1 MNQQN
6 IQMRNLF
13 KLIIIVSIL
22 TLTTGYISAQ
32 TVNGVVVDKKGEP
45 VIGATILEKGTS
57 NGTITN
63 YNGEFS
69 LVLKTK
75 NSAVIVSY
83 IGYNKQ
89 EISTSGKSTL
99 KVTLTEDTQN
109 LDEVVVVGYGV
120 QKKTSVTGSVSAV
133 SADKLQKLP
142 TDNVSNML
150 AGRVSGLVTRQTSG
164 VPGENGSSIYIRGI
178 STTGNSTPLVLVD
191 GVERDFQNLDPSEIE
206 TITVLKDAASASIYG
221 VRGANGVVLVT
232 TKRGSVS
239 DKITVNYNGT
249 FSASTN
255 ANFPE
260 FLDGP
265 GYASYHNQ
273 AKILDGQPVEFD
285 EQRIGYIKNGND
297 PMGVWGNTNWFK
309 LIFKPYAPGTSHT
322 LNLTG
327 GNNKVKYF
335 VGTNYYRQDGIIEN
349 VSFDRYNLRS
359 NLDMKINNDIT
370 FKVDIAGRI
379 EHRLQPGVTPGA
391 ADPSASTDNGG
402 ATMGYKNIIYYA
414 IAATPVVN
422 PRMPDGTYIGYNNPL
437 IARDESGFSDRKT
450 KSVQTS
456 MSLVYDAS
464 KWMKGLRLTTLFGYD
479 FSNSFFKELL
489 LPCEQ
494 ITPQYG
500 TGLGVGSV
508 LQMTPGFSPHLSSGI
523 NELTDASSYFSRYTF
538 QAIANYNRKFDKND
552 VGLDLVW
559 EQSGSY
565 ANSFGASKQN
575 LPITKI
581 PDLNFG
587 TEVVPNSVYGS
598 HSQGG
603 RSGFVSRINYA
614 YMDKYMVQFS
624 GRADWSPKFSP
635 QNRLGIFPALSLG
648 YRISEESFIKNNAAF
663 SFINNLKIRGSWGVL
678 GNDAISD
685 FMYLQ
690 GIGLTT
696 SSTSVIG
703 DTGRPSLYSTAV
715 PNRDITWET
724 TTTYNGGFE
733 GTLWNGLL
741 SFELD
746 GFYKVTK
753 DILQGQSG
761 IMPPSIGGNYPAV
774 VNNAI
779 VDVRGVELE
788 LSHKKVINKNFNYNI
803 KGNFTFARNRYVK
816 IDDSPNI
823 PVYQRR
829 VGQPLGSVLGYISEG
844 LYQDEN
850 DLRYSPKTSEEVRI
864 GDIKFKDINGDGKID
879 LSDRVWIA
887 KNPLPQIMYGINFDT
902 QYKWLDLSL
911 FFQGAAMSDVML
923 SGTYQALGY
932 SDGTFYTQ
940 IFKWGSNPPKY
951 LAEGSWTPDN
961 RNAEYPRLSTQ
972 SSSNNASISD
982 FWKRD
987 ASYIRLK
994 NVQIGLN
1001 IPRKIV
1007 QKAKLEALRVYL
1019 SGTNLLTFSKL
1030 KYIDPEAPSVNNG
1043 YYPQQRVYSIGL
1055 NISL

>member
-1 MNQQN
+1 MNLRKT
-6 IQMRNLF
+6 QMKKLF
-13 KLIIIVSIL
+13 KLTIILLIQSLLV
-22 TLTTGYISAQ
+22 GYASAQ
-32 TVNGVVVDKKGEP
+32 TIKGVVVDKKGEP
-45 VIGATILEKGTS
+45 IIGATILEKGTT

-63 YNGEFS
+63 FNGEFS
-69 LVLKTK
+69 IVLKSK
-75 NSAVIVSY
+75 SSNLIVSY

-89 EISTSGKSTL
+89 ELSATGKTVLKITL
-99 KVTLTEDTQN
+99 EEDTQN

-120 QKKTSVTGSVSAV
+120 QKRTSVTGSVSAV
-133 SADKLQKLP
+133 NAEKLQKLP

-178 STTGNSTPLVLVD
+178 STTGNSTPLILVD

-232 TKRGSVS
+232 TKRGVVS
-239 DKITVNYNGT
+239 DKITVTYNGT

-260 FLDGP
+260 FLDGL
-265 GYASYHNQ
+265 GYANYHNQ

-297 PMGVWGNTNWFK
+297 PMGVWGNTDWFK

-327 GNNKVKYF
+327 GNDKVKYF
-335 VGTNYYRQDGIIEN
+335 VGTNYYRQDGIIEK

-379 EHRLQPGVTPGA
+379 EHRMQPGVTPGA

-414 IAATPVVN
+414 IAAAPVVN
-422 PRMPDGTYIGYNNPL
+422 PRMPNGTYIGYNNPL

-464 KWMKGLRLTTLFGYD
+464 KWIKGLRLTSLFGYD

-494 ITPQYG
+494 VTPQYG

-508 LQMTPGFSPHLSSGI
+508 LQMTPGVSPHLSSGI
-523 NELTDASSYFSRYTF
+523 NELTDATSYFSRYTF
-538 QAIANYNRKFDKND
+538 QAIANYNRRFNKND
-552 VGLDLVW
+552 VGVDLVW

-565 ANSFGASKQN
+565 SNSFGASKQN

-598 HSQGG
+598 HGQGG

-614 YMDKYMVQFS
+614 YMDKYMIQFS

-635 QNRLGIFPALSLG
+635 QNRLGIFPAVSLG
-648 YRISEESFIKNNAAF
+648 YRISEEPFMKRNASL

-696 SSTSVIG
+696 RSTLILG

-724 TTTYNGGFE
+724 TTTFNGGVE

-741 SFELD
+741 SFEVD

-761 IMPPSIGGNYPAV
+761 IMPPSIGGNYPSV

-779 VDVRGVELE
+779 VDVRGLELE
-788 LSHKKVINKNFNYNI
+788 LSHKRVINKNFNYNI

-829 VGQPLGSVLGYISEG
+829 IGQPLGSVLGYISEG

-864 GDIKFKDINGDGKID
+864 GDVKFKDINGDGKID
-879 LSDRVWIA
+879 VTDRVWIA
-887 KNPLPQIMYGINFDT
+887 KNPLPQIMYGMNFDA

-994 NVQIGLN
+994 NAQIGVN
-1001 IPRKIV
+1001 IPRKIA
-1007 QKAKLEALRVYL
+1007 QKAKLESLRVYL

-1043 YYPQQRVYSIGL
+1043 YYPQQRVYSLGL
-1055 NISL
+1055 NITL